1 MAGQLLR
8 ALIEQAGGIVTD
20 TAPDGERAV
29 EAFRRKRPDLVFL
42 DMFMPK
48 MNGLEALRA
57 IRHLDPEAFV
67 VVISAD
73 TPRDCIEEAR
83 ALGAQA
89 FLTKPIN
96 LAQIRALF
104 ERHDRLHDQRRGS
117 PHRGRKRPAPGG

>member
-1 MAGQLLR
+1 MAGHLLR
-8 ALIEQAGGIVTD
+8 ALIEQAGGIVTG
-20 TAPDGERAV
+20 TAPDGEYAV

-48 MNGLEALRA
+48 MNGMEALRA

-73 TPRDCIEEAR
+73 TPRDYVEEAR

-96 LAQIRALF
+96 LAQIRALI
-104 ERHDRLHDQRRGS
+104 ERHERLHRRGQGS
-117 PHRGRKRPAPGG
+117 AHPGRKRPAPSG